1 MFVSKE
7 LTLLL
12 LAVYCL
18 SHILSKQLPIRIIRL
33 FSHWARW
40 LTFACAFSLMLTFFE
55 WSNRADWVHFIS
67 GLAAWFIL
75 ETLYYKIS
83 IHMLNISEMDLF
95 PKYKNDTNENLWPI
109 NKEVLKIKDLLSQ
122 EGFKEEETLKAE
134 IIAHLVIRQ
143 AVFLDEA
150 RKVRLNVLFIPNAK
164 NEIKLFYSLFSHK
177 TSGEYLLTDNQNM
190 PFGGYY
196 PDHWTVNRYPISHSL
211 KKLLKKHR
219 EAMSESEEEWSEVEG
234 DIRTKTNRLQWELEK
249 KNREMG
255 FLNEPNRED
264 KQQISS
270 EGCFRIWIEMWLLAY
285 FGKTLS

>member
-122 EGFKEEETLKAE
+122 EGFKEEEMLKAE

-164 NEIKLFYSLFSHK
+164 NEIKLFYSLFSQK

-196 PDHWTVNRYPISHSL
+196 PNHWTVNRYPISHSL

-219 EAMSESEEEWSEVEG
+219 EAMSESEGEWTEVEG

-264 KQQISS
+264 NQQISS

>member
-40 LTFACAFSLMLTFFE
+40 LTFACAFSLMLTYFE

-109 NKEVLKIKDLLSQ
+109 NKEVLKIKDLLSE

-219 EAMSESEEEWSEVEG
+219 EAMSESEGEWSVVEG

-255 FLNEPNRED
+255 FLNEPNLED

>member
-40 LTFACAFSLMLTFFE
+40 LTFACAFSLMLTYFE

-109 NKEVLKIKDLLSQ
+109 NKEVLKIKDLLSE

-219 EAMSESEEEWSEVEG
+219 EAMSESEGEWTEVEG

>member
-40 LTFACAFSLMLTFFE
+40 LTFACAFSLMLTYFE

-143 AVFLDEA
+143 AVFLDETH
-150 RKVRLNVLFIPNAK
+150 KVRLNVLFIPNAK
-164 NEIKLFYSLFSHK
+164 NEIKLFYSLFSQK

-219 EAMSESEEEWSEVEG
+219 EAMSESEGEWSELEG
-234 DIRTKTNRLQWELEK
+234 DIRTKSNRLQWELEK

-270 EGCFRIWIEMWLLAY
+270 EGCFRVWIEMWLLAY

>member
-40 LTFACAFSLMLTFFE
+40 LTFACAFSLMLTYFE

-109 NKEVLKIKDLLSQ
+109 NKEVLKIKDLLSE

-177 TSGEYLLTDNQNM
+177 ASGEYLLTDNQNM

-196 PDHWTVNRYPISHSL
+196 PDHWTVNRYPISHSV

-219 EAMSESEEEWSEVEG
+219 EAMIESEGEWTELEG
-234 DIRTKTNRLQWELEK
+234 DIRTKSNCLQWELEK

>member
-40 LTFACAFSLMLTFFE
+40 LTFACAFSLMLTYFE

-109 NKEVLKIKDLLSQ
+109 NKEVLKIKDLLSE

-219 EAMSESEEEWSEVEG
+219 EAMSASEGEWTEVEG

>member
-40 LTFACAFSLMLTFFE
+40 LTFACAFSLMLTYFE

-109 NKEVLKIKDLLSQ
+109 NKEVLKIKDLLSE

-219 EAMSESEEEWSEVEG
+219 EAMSESEGEWSEVEG

>member
-12 LAVYCL
+12 LAVLL
-18 SHILSKQLPIRIIRL
+18 SITHLSKQLPIRIIRL

-40 LTFACAFSLMLTFFE
+40 LTFACTFSLMLTYFE

-143 AVFLDEA
+143 AVFLDET
-150 RKVRLNVLFIPNAK
+150 RKIRLNVLFIPNAK

-219 EAMSESEEEWSEVEG
+219 EAMSERKGSGLRWRVIFERRPIACNG
-234 DIRTKTNRLQWELEK
+234 N
-249 KNREMG
+249 
-255 FLNEPNRED
+255 
-264 KQQISS
+264 
-270 EGCFRIWIEMWLLAY
+270 
-285 FGKTLS
+285 

>member
-40 LTFACAFSLMLTFFE
+40 LTFACAFSLMLTYFE

-109 NKEVLKIKDLLSQ
+109 NKEVLKIKDLLSE

-177 TSGEYLLTDNQNM
+177 ASGEYLLTDNQNM

-219 EAMSESEEEWSEVEG
+219 EAMIESEGEWTELEG
-234 DIRTKTNRLQWELEK
+234 DIRTKSNRLQWELEK

-255 FLNEPNRED
+255 FLNEPNREN